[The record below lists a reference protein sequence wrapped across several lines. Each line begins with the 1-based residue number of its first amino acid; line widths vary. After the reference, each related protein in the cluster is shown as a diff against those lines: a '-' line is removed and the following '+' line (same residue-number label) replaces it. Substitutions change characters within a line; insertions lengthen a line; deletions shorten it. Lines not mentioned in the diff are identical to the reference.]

1 MPYTPKLNDY
11 VKWTDSLG
19 KVIEGW
25 VYFVDKEYITIE
37 IGVKCKDDENVKDCP
52 IHKKT
57 HCLVLCF
64 PQYWNQLQYIKS
76 RKSKEE
82 SNCVWEDSYKS
93 QEHRYSDP
101 Q

>member
-1 MPYTPKLNDY
+1 MPYTPKLDDY

-19 KVIEGW
+19 KVVEGW
-25 VYFVDKEYITIE
+25 VYFVDLEYITIE
-37 IGVKCKDDENVKDCP
+37 IGVKCKDEENIADCP

-64 PQYWNQLQYIKS
+64 PQYWHELEYIKN
-76 RKSKEE
+76 RRGEE
-82 SNCVWEDSYKS
+82 DQYKS